1 MKGNRQEKILQII
14 KERIIL
20 TQDDLQAALENE
32 GFHVTQST
40 ISRDIKRLRLV
51 KGHDENGNYR
61 YIIAAKQGDAAGDI
75 TQYREIFSKSV
86 ISVDHALN
94 DIVIKCYNGMASSV
108 CVAVDSVFGSRMLG
122 TIAGDDTIFIIAR
135 TADDAAKLA
144 DELKSF
150 F

>member
-14 KERIIL
+14 KDRIIL
-20 TQDDLQAALENE
+20 TQDDLQAALKSE
-32 GFHVTQST
+32 GFDVTQST

-61 YIIAAKQGDAAGDI
+61 YIAAAKHGDTAGDI
-75 TQYREIFSKSV
+75 ARYREIFAKSV
-86 ISVDHALN
+86 ISVDYALN

-135 TADDAAKLA
+135 TADDAERLTE
-144 DELKSF
+144 ELKSF